1 MTLKQGLIRARSH
14 IAMMVGLIIAF
25 GLVIHLE
32 NWQLKGMVQ
41 NPLML
46 NYHAQLPL
54 VTPRQLTQEELMWAQ
69 IAWKY
74 FENNIQPNTGLAN
87 SVDKYPATT
96 MWDTASYLMGL
107 ISAYR
112 LEIISEF
119 EFDRRMSNALN
130 SLARLP
136 LFEDALPNKS
146 YNTMTLEM
154 SNYDNTPNPRGIGW
168 SALDVGRLLVPLHI
182 VAWHY
187 PTHTPTVQ
195 RILRRWQWG
204 KLSDNGQMI
213 GARVSEL
220 DKTEYVQEGRLGYEQ
235 YGAKSLALAG
245 LDMSIAGSYTAFL
258 KEVSIYGIPVPTDQR
273 SAVDFGANNY
283 VVSEPMILDG
293 IEFGGDKVSREFAFR
308 IYRVQEE
315 RFKHTGIFTAVSED
329 HLDQAP
335 YFVYN
340 TVFVNGHS
348 WKAIN
353 DKGEDLAPF
362 KNLSV
367 KSVFGW
373 DALYNTEYTRL
384 MMAQIKTL
392 YDPQRG
398 WYSGLY
404 EKDFKP
410 NRAITANT
418 NAIILQSLAYRRF
431 GVLLNNKSS
440 H

>member
-1 MTLKQGLIRARSH
+1 MTFKQGLIRARSH
-14 IAMMVGLIIAF
+14 IAMILGLIIAF
-25 GLVIHLE
+25 GLVIKLE

-46 NYHAQLPL
+46 NYHRDIPTTPQRPL
-54 VTPRQLTQEELMWAQ
+54 HQEELAWAQ

-74 FENNIQPNTGLAN
+74 FENNIQTETGLAN
-87 SVDKYPATT
+87 SADKYPATT
-96 MWDTASYLMGL
+96 MWDTASYLMAL

-112 LEIISEF
+112 LEILSEF
-119 EFDRRMSNALN
+119 EFDRRMALALN

-136 LFEDALPNKS
+136 LFEEALPNKS
-146 YNTMTLEM
+146 YNTQTLAMT
-154 SNYDNTPNPRGIGW
+154 NYDNTPNPRGIGW
-168 SALDVGRLLVPLHI
+168 SALDVARLLVPLHI

-195 RILRRWQWG
+195 RILRRWQWQ

-213 GARVSEL
+213 GSRVSDT

-235 YGAKSLALAG
+235 YGAKALTLAG
-245 LDMSIAGSYTAFL
+245 LDMSIAGNYTAFL
-258 KEVSIYGIPVPTDQR
+258 KEVLIYGIEVPTDAR
-273 SAVDFGANNY
+273 SAHDFGAHNY
-283 VVSEPMILDG
+283 VVSEPLILDG

-308 IYRVQEE
+308 IYRAQEE
-315 RFKHTGIFTAVSED
+315 RFKKTGIFTAVSED

-340 TVFVNGHS
+340 TVYVNGQP
-348 WKAIN
+348 WKAIS
-353 DKGEDLAPF
+353 DLGEDLEAF

-373 DALYNTEYTRL
+373 HALYDSEYTRL
-384 MMAQIKTL
+384 LMEQVKPL

-404 EKDFKP
+404 EKDGQP
-410 NRAITANT
+410 NRALTANT
-418 NAIILQSLAYRRF
+418 NAIILEALAYRRF
-431 GVLLNNKSS
+431 GPLLGSITE
-440 H
+440 